1 MVWNLEIGGKLYI
14 TRTQL
19 ISRDTDFT
27 MAECGLVTE
36 AKEALVLY
44 GNGDILECTA
54 KLKNIQK
61 EILHVDRWELDSS
74 VIWSV
79 CGVIKGEV
87 SKWKQDLMTEPSVE
101 NLAAVSA
108 ALCCLRN
115 SFANCARTQL
125 LVAETEDLLKPVIS
139 STHWTFHGKGE
150 GESKNDVENPD
161 DPGENSEDTKTPSTA
176 DRDNE
181 DNRSEW
187 QKAHSAL
194 ASACVTCLG
203 NMVAA
208 NSTTR
213 KLLWSHIRPHL
224 RHLLTYD
231 DWKVS
236 QMASMILHNCLLENE
251 LKIEFSRDKTVH
263 TVLGDLLTLYV
274 HEGQFSCFVLFCLE
288 LLLCS
293 EGAVE
298 NSWPSLTSKQR
309 LLCLDVLTA
318 VVCGSTQSKSDS
330 VPSTAI
336 LFFANYFKNEADKI
350 LCTHIG
356 NLNYDDSQILARLVN
371 FLCSVAASDPWR
383 PLLQQDTSLLITSVY
398 LLRCMNDIG
407 KVGDNAFTPIDRMV
421 DLSDEE
427 VMENASSHPA
437 FGFKCDLIRLI
448 ASFVYRHKAN
458 QDQVREIEG
467 LLLLLECTQFDARNP
482 LIKEASIFALR
493 NLLEGNQ
500 ENQEVIQAL
509 KFEGV
514 AENSGLRELGME
526 AVSDGDKV
534 RLRQLER
541 SPLDS
546 DEADL

>member
-1 MVWNLEIGGKLYI
+1 
-14 TRTQL
+14 
-19 ISRDTDFT
+19 

-79 CGVIKGEV
+79 CGVIKGEI
-87 SKWKQDLMTEPSVE
+87 SKWKQDLMIKPSVE
-101 NLAAVSA
+101 SLATVSA

-115 SFANCARTQL
+115 SFANCSRTQL

-139 STHWTFHGKGE
+139 STHWTFHSKGE
-150 GESKNDVENPD
+150 GESKNDKENPG
-161 DPGENSEDTKTPSTA
+161 DPALVSGDNSEDTKNPSPA
-176 DRDNE
+176 GKDNE
-181 DNRSEW
+181 DRSEW
-187 QKAHSAL
+187 ELAHAAL

-208 NSTTR
+208 NPTTR
-213 KLLWSHIRPHL
+213 KLLWSHVHPLL

-236 QMASMILHNCLLENE
+236 QMASMILHNCLLESE
-251 LKIEFSRDKTVH
+251 LKIEFSRDETVH

-274 HEGQFSCFVLFCLE
+274 HESQFSCFVLFCLE
-288 LLLCS
+288 LLLCC
-293 EGAVE
+293 EGVVE

-336 LFFANYFKNEADKI
+336 LFLASIFKNEADKI

-356 NLNYDDSQILARLVN
+356 HLNHDDSQILGRLVN
-371 FLCSVAASDPWR
+371 FVCSVAASDTWR
-383 PLLQQDTSLLITSVY
+383 PLLQEDTSLLITSVY

-407 KVGDNAFTPIDRMV
+407 KVGGNAFTPIDRMV

-427 VMENASSHPA
+427 IMENAASHPA

-448 ASFVYRHKAN
+448 ASLVYRHRAN

>member
-1 MVWNLEIGGKLYI
+1 
-14 TRTQL
+14 
-19 ISRDTDFT
+19 

-36 AKEALVLY
+36 AREALVLY

-79 CGVIKGEV
+79 CGVIKGEI
-87 SKWKQDLMTEPSVE
+87 SKWKQDLMIKPSVE
-101 NLAAVSA
+101 SLATVSA

-115 SFANCARTQL
+115 SFANCSRTQL

-139 STHWTFHGKGE
+139 STHWTFHRKE
-150 GESKNDVENPD
+150 GESKNDIENPG
-161 DPGENSEDTKTPSTA
+161 DPTLVAGDNSEDTKTPSPA
-176 DRDNE
+176 DKDNE
-181 DNRSEW
+181 DRSEW
-187 QKAHSAL
+187 ETAHAAL

-213 KLLWSHIRPHL
+213 KLLWSHVRPLL

-236 QMASMILHNCLLENE
+236 QMASMILHNCLLESE
-251 LKIEFSRDKTVH
+251 LKIEFSRDETVH

-274 HEGQFSCFVLFCLE
+274 HESQFSCFVLFCLE
-288 LLLCS
+288 LLLCC
-293 EGAVE
+293 EGVVE
-298 NSWPSLTSKQR
+298 NSWSSLTSKQR

-336 LFFANYFKNEADKI
+336 LFLASIFKNEADKI

-356 NLNYDDSQILARLVN
+356 HLNHDDSQILARLVN
-371 FLCSVAASDPWR
+371 FVCSVAASDTWR

-427 VMENASSHPA
+427 IMENAASHPA

-448 ASFVYRHKAN
+448 AGLVYRHKVN

-482 LIKEASIFALR
+482 LIKETSIFALR

-509 KFEGV
+509 RFEGV

-526 AVSDGDKV
+526 VVSDGDKV